1 MTIRLQGAALAALLS
16 FAALGAVAYANHDDD
31 DDDGGRGGEV
41 ASRLRASKD
50 LREAVTVPRI
60 RAHQLALQIIAA
72 KAGGN
77 RLASTLGHDLS
88 AEYVA
93 RLARRAGYN
102 VSLQE
107 FEFFLVADATPPV
120 LAQVSPEPATYPD
133 GVAFATMDYSGSGD
147 TTAALVAV
155 DLNLAA
161 PRDPVTSGCEAADFA
176 GFPSGAIALVQR
188 GTCPFRDKAVNA
200 VAAGAAGVI
209 IMNQGNTAE
218 RSGLLLGTL
227 GEPPFSHPVVGTTFA
242 LGETLSRGVQN
253 GPTGVTIR
261 LRTDTLAELTTTR
274 NVIAESRKGD
284 PTRVV
289 VVGAHLDSVDAGPGI
304 NDNGSGSAV
313 TLEIALQI
321 AGRGDDDDDGGL
333 RPRNRLRFIW
343 FSAEEQGLIGSAR
356 YVASLSAAEQ
366 ANILGMLNFDMV
378 GSPNFVRF
386 VYDGDNSA
394 FPVGPGVSAGPPGS
408 GLIESLFVEYFGSK
422 RLASAPT
429 AFDGRSDY
437 GPFIAAGIPAG
448 GLFTG
453 AGRHQDPRA
462 GGGLRRHRGNRV
474 RPVLPPR
481 LRHVRQ
487 QQQHRPW
494 PDGGRGRARSREP
507 RAHPRGHPRRPD
519 GRAARR
525 RAGGRSGVPRAAA
538 PEVAARRSS
547 KTEKPGLE
555 RAPGFSASVG
565 GIEVKKCR
573 QAERNPARRTCELSL
588 RSTLYPSE

>member
-16 FAALGAVAYANHDDD
+16 LAVLGAVAYANDDDDD
-31 DDDGGRGGEV
+31 DDDGGQRGEV
-41 ASRLRASKD
+41 AARLRASKD

-60 RAHQLALQIIAA
+60 RAHQKVLQAIAD

-77 RLASTLGHDLS
+77 RLASTLGHQLS

-120 LAQVSPEPATYPD
+120 LAQVSPEPTNYPVD
-133 GVAFATMDYSGSGD
+133 VAFATMDYSGSGD

-188 GTCPFRDKAVNA
+188 GTCTFRDKAANA

-209 IMNQGNTAE
+209 MMNQGNTAE

-227 GEPPFSHPVVGTTFA
+227 GEPPFSHPVVGITFA
-242 LGETLSRGVQN
+242 LGEALSRGVQN
-253 GPTGVTIR
+253 GPTGVTMR
-261 LRTDTLAELTTTR
+261 LRTDTIAELRTTA
-274 NVIAESRKGD
+274 NVIAESRTGD

-321 AGRGDDDDDGGL
+321 AGRGDDDDDDDDGSL

-356 YVASLSAAEQ
+356 YVASLSAAQQ

-394 FPVGPGVSAGPPGS
+394 FPVGGGVSAGPPGS
-408 GLIESLFVEYFGSK
+408 GFIESLFVEYFGSK

-453 AGRHQDPRA
+453 AEGTKTPEQAAVYGGTAGIAYDPCYHSACDTFANNNNTGLGQMADAAAHAVVSLARTRENIRTPAAAELRVA
-462 GGGLRRHRGNRV
+462 GPAAEPEYRG
-474 RPVLPPR
+474 PR
-481 LRHVRQ
+481 LQ
-487 QQQHRPW
+487 
-494 PDGGRGRARSREP
+494 
-507 RAHPRGHPRRPD
+507 
-519 GRAARR
+519 
-525 RAGGRSGVPRAAA
+525 
-538 PEVAARRSS
+538 
-547 KTEKPGLE
+547 K
-555 RAPGFSASVG
+555 
-565 GIEVKKCR
+565 
-573 QAERNPARRTCELSL
+573 
-588 RSTLYPSE
+588 